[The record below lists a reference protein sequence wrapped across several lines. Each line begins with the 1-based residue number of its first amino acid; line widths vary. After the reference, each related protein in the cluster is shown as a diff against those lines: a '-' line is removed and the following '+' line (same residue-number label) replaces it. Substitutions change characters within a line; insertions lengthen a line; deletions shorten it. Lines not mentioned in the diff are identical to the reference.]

1 MEALLTIEQAATRLQ
16 LHPETVRRQ
25 IKRGLMRAVKRG
37 RVWRV
42 PESALQEASL
52 SLTTATPT
60 AATPS
65 DALADAEAIWREMTS
80 GDAARHNNALR
91 ALFDAPASVRAI
103 ITQRSAQAAAAYYAT
118 PQGEAELSDWRA
130 LDGEPFHDD
139 GDAYFSN
146 EEEASFRA
154 QKAARGASR

>member
-1 MEALLTIEQAATRLQ
+1 MLLTIEQAAARLQ

-42 PESALQEASL
+42 PESALQEAAPQVKI
-52 SLTTATPT
+52 TPPAT
-60 AATPS
+60 S
-65 DALADAEAIWREMTS
+65 AEAIWRDMTS
-80 GDAARHNNALR
+80 GDANRHNAALR
-91 ALFDAPASVRAI
+91 ALFDAPADVRAI
-103 ITQRSAQAAAAYYAT
+103 ITRRSARAAAAYYAT

-130 LDGEPFHDD
+130 LDGESFDDD
-139 GDAYFSN
+139 GDAYFTD

-154 QKAARGASR
+154 QKATQGAVQ

>member
-42 PESALQEASL
+42 PESALQESAPIS
-52 SLTTATPT
+52 TAPPR

-146 EEEASFRA
+146 AEEASFRA